1 MKTALSGSIRPY
13 DGWSLWSSMR
23 SNPLTAIGAS
33 MLTLIVLLAFI
44 GPLMLQNDPLTV
56 NMSERLLQPSWQY
69 PLGTDHLGRCMFS
82 RLAAGARTTLGISA
96 LALAAVTLIGI
107 PIGLLSGYRRGRI
120 DAILMRI
127 VDAVGAFPDFIMAI
141 AFTGFLGPSLMNL
154 MLSIILVNWIGY
166 ARVVRGIVLSEREKE
181 YVLAARAAGCS
192 SWTIIWRHL
201 LPNLISPVIVLAAL
215 DIGKMILIIASL
227 SYVGLGAQP
236 PSPEWGAMLNDGR
249 PYFQANPSLMIYPGL
264 AIMLVVIS
272 CNLIS
277 EGVRDRLDVKST
289 DFGKGGGAR

>member
-1 MKTALSGSIRPY
+1 MKSALSGLLRPHG
-13 DGWSLWSSMR
+13 GWSLRSSMR
-23 SNPLTAIGAS
+23 FNPLTAIGAS
-33 MLTLIVLLAFI
+33 VLTLIVLLAFI
-44 GPLMLQNDPLTV
+44 GPLILQNDPITV

-82 RLAAGARTTLGISA
+82 RLAAGARTTLGIAA

-107 PIGLLSGYRRGRI
+107 PIGLLSGYRRGRV

-141 AFTGFLGPSLMNL
+141 AFTGFLGPSLTNL

-201 LPNLISPVIVLAAL
+201 LPNIISPVIVLAAL

-277 EGVRDRLDVKST
+277 EGVRDRLDVKGT
-289 DFGKGGGAR
+289 VFGKGGRSR

>member
-1 MKTALSGSIRPY
+1 MDLSGSLYAKP
-13 DGWSLWSSMR
+13 GWNLR
-23 SNPLTAIGAS
+23 TALRRNPLSSIGAS
-33 MLTLIVLLAFI
+33 LLAFIILLAFI
-44 GPLMLQNDPLTV
+44 GPLILQNDPLTV

-82 RLAAGARTTLGISA
+82 RLAAGARTTLGIAS
-96 LALAAVTLIGI
+96 LALVAVTLIGI
-107 PIGLLSGYRRGRI
+107 PIGLLAGYKRGWL
-120 DAILMRI
+120 DSILMRI
-127 VDAVGAFPDFIMAI
+127 VDAIGAFPDFIMAI
-141 AFTGFLGPSLMNL
+141 AFTGFLGPSLTNL

-192 SWTIIWRHL
+192 SWIIIWRHL
-201 LPNLISPVIVLAAL
+201 LPNIISPVLVLAAL
-215 DIGKMILIIASL
+215 DIGKIILIIASL
-227 SYVGLGAQP
+227 SFVGLGAQP

-249 PYFQANPSLMIYPGL
+249 PYFQANPSLMIYPGI

-277 EGVRDRLDVKST
+277 EGVRDRLDVRGT
-289 DFGKGGGAR
+289 